1 MTRDEI
7 GNAIRAFH
15 NQECPACGTKK
26 ARRIDPFCS
35 ECSELLPE
43 ELRDGI
49 ASRETYLETFKPAM
63 DHLGS
68 RRTPAFDSGP
78 EGESSQ
84 A

>member
-15 NQECPACGTKK
+15 NRDCPACGGAK
-26 ARRIDPFCS
+26 ARRSDPFCS
-35 ECSELLPE
+35 ECSELLPND
-43 ELRDGI
+43 LRDGI

-68 RRTPAFDSGP
+68 RRASVFDSGP
-78 EGESSQ
+78 EGETS
-84 A
+84 